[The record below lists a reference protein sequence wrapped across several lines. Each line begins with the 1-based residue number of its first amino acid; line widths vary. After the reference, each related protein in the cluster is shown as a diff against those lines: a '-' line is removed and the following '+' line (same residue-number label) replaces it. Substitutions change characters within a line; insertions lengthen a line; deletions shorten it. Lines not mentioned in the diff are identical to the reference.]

1 MWYYLMLIPNVNT
14 SQLRKALFNNTLLI
28 PLLPNFTT
36 LSTLSTFET
45 QLKTNYDIRPDVHFK
60 LNLLTK
66 MDTNILE
73 KLERIEKLLE
83 TQQAM
88 QKQVLNLNDACI
100 YLELSQSHLYKL
112 TSNGSIPHYKP
123 NGKKLY
129 FNRQEL
135 DNWLLRNRSNSID
148 EIEQEAANYLIKKG
162 RVQL

>member
-1 MWYYLMLIPNVNT
+1 
-14 SQLRKALFNNTLLI
+14 
-28 PLLPNFTT
+28 
-36 LSTLSTFET
+36 
-45 QLKTNYDIRPDVHFK
+45 
-60 LNLLTK
+60 

-88 QKQVLNLNDACI
+88 QKQVLNFNDACI

-112 TSNGSIPHYKP
+112 TSTGSIPHYKP

-129 FNRQEL
+129 FKREEL
-135 DNWLLRNRSNSID
+135 DTWLLRNRSNSID

-162 RVQL
+162 RVQLWLS

>member
-1 MWYYLMLIPNVNT
+1 
-14 SQLRKALFNNTLLI
+14 
-28 PLLPNFTT
+28 
-36 LSTLSTFET
+36 
-45 QLKTNYDIRPDVHFK
+45 
-60 LNLLTK
+60 
-66 MDTNILE
+66 MDTNILK

-88 QKQVLNLNDACI
+88 QKQVLNFNDTCI

-112 TSNGSIPHYKP
+112 TSTGSIPHYKP

>member
-1 MWYYLMLIPNVNT
+1 
-14 SQLRKALFNNTLLI
+14 
-28 PLLPNFTT
+28 
-36 LSTLSTFET
+36 
-45 QLKTNYDIRPDVHFK
+45 
-60 LNLLTK
+60 

-83 TQQAM
+83 KQQAM
-88 QKQVLNLNDACI
+88 QKQVLNFNDACI

-112 TSNGSIPHYKP
+112 TSTGSIPHYKP

>member
-1 MWYYLMLIPNVNT
+1 MENT
-14 SQLRKALFNNTLLI
+14 
-28 PLLPNFTT
+28 
-36 LSTLSTFET
+36 
-45 QLKTNYDIRPDVHFK
+45 
-60 LNLLTK
+60 
-66 MDTNILE
+66 ILA

-88 QKQVLNLNDACI
+88 QKQVLNFNDACI

-112 TSNGSIPHYKP
+112 TSTGSIPHYKP

>member
-1 MWYYLMLIPNVNT
+1 
-14 SQLRKALFNNTLLI
+14 
-28 PLLPNFTT
+28 
-36 LSTLSTFET
+36 
-45 QLKTNYDIRPDVHFK
+45 
-60 LNLLTK
+60 
-66 MDTNILE
+66 MDTNILT

-88 QKQVLNLNDACI
+88 QKQVLNFNDTCI

-112 TSNGSIPHYKP
+112 TSTGSIPHYKP

-129 FNRQEL
+129 FKREEL
-135 DNWLLRNRSNSID
+135 DTWLLRNRNNSVD

>member
-1 MWYYLMLIPNVNT
+1 MVERGFFNT
-14 SQLRKALFNNTLLI
+14 QKINFKMENT
-28 PLLPNFTT
+28 
-36 LSTLSTFET
+36 
-45 QLKTNYDIRPDVHFK
+45 
-60 LNLLTK
+60 
-66 MDTNILE
+66 ILV
-73 KLERIEKLLE
+73 KLERIEKMLE

-129 FNRQEL
+129 FKREEP
-135 DNWLLRNRSNSID
+135 DTWLLRNRSNSID

>member
-1 MWYYLMLIPNVNT
+1 
-14 SQLRKALFNNTLLI
+14 
-28 PLLPNFTT
+28 
-36 LSTLSTFET
+36 
-45 QLKTNYDIRPDVHFK
+45 
-60 LNLLTK
+60 

-88 QKQVLNLNDACI
+88 QKQVLNFNDACI

-112 TSNGSIPHYKP
+112 TSTGSIPHYKP

-129 FNRQEL
+129 FNRLEL

>member
-1 MWYYLMLIPNVNT
+1 
-14 SQLRKALFNNTLLI
+14 
-28 PLLPNFTT
+28 
-36 LSTLSTFET
+36 
-45 QLKTNYDIRPDVHFK
+45 
-60 LNLLTK
+60 

-88 QKQVLNLNDACI
+88 QKQVLNFNDTCI

-112 TSNGSIPHYKP
+112 TSTGSIPHYKP

-129 FNRQEL
+129 FKREEL
-135 DNWLLRNRSNSID
+135 DTWLLRNRSNSIE

>member
-1 MWYYLMLIPNVNT
+1 
-14 SQLRKALFNNTLLI
+14 
-28 PLLPNFTT
+28 
-36 LSTLSTFET
+36 
-45 QLKTNYDIRPDVHFK
+45 
-60 LNLLTK
+60 

-88 QKQVLNLNDACI
+88 QKQVLNFNDTCI

-112 TSNGSIPHYKP
+112 TSTGSIPHYKP

-129 FNRQEL
+129 FKREEL
-135 DNWLLRNRSNSID
+135 DTWLLRNRSNSID

-162 RVQL
+162 RVQLW

>member
-1 MWYYLMLIPNVNT
+1 
-14 SQLRKALFNNTLLI
+14 
-28 PLLPNFTT
+28 
-36 LSTLSTFET
+36 
-45 QLKTNYDIRPDVHFK
+45 
-60 LNLLTK
+60 
-66 MDTNILE
+66 MDTIILE

-88 QKQVLNLNDACI
+88 QKQVLNFNDACI

-112 TSNGSIPHYKP
+112 TSTGSIPHYKP

>member
-1 MWYYLMLIPNVNT
+1 
-14 SQLRKALFNNTLLI
+14 
-28 PLLPNFTT
+28 
-36 LSTLSTFET
+36 
-45 QLKTNYDIRPDVHFK
+45 
-60 LNLLTK
+60 
-66 MDTNILE
+66 MDSNILE

-129 FNRQEL
+129 FKREEL
-135 DNWLLRNRSNSID
+135 DTWLLRNRSNSID

>member
-1 MWYYLMLIPNVNT
+1 
-14 SQLRKALFNNTLLI
+14 
-28 PLLPNFTT
+28 
-36 LSTLSTFET
+36 
-45 QLKTNYDIRPDVHFK
+45 
-60 LNLLTK
+60 

-88 QKQVLNLNDACI
+88 QKQVLNFNDACI

-112 TSNGSIPHYKP
+112 TSTGSIPHYKP

-135 DNWLLRNRSNSID
+135 DNWLLRNRSNSIG

>member
-1 MWYYLMLIPNVNT
+1 
-14 SQLRKALFNNTLLI
+14 
-28 PLLPNFTT
+28 
-36 LSTLSTFET
+36 
-45 QLKTNYDIRPDVHFK
+45 
-60 LNLLTK
+60 

-88 QKQVLNLNDACI
+88 QKQVLNFNDACI

-112 TSNGSIPHYKP
+112 TSTGSIPHYKP

-135 DNWLLRNRSNSID
+135 DNWLLRNRSKSID

>member
-1 MWYYLMLIPNVNT
+1 M
-14 SQLRKALFNNTLLI
+14 
-28 PLLPNFTT
+28 
-36 LSTLSTFET
+36 
-45 QLKTNYDIRPDVHFK
+45 
-60 LNLLTK
+60 

-88 QKQVLNLNDACI
+88 QKQVLNFNDACI

-112 TSNGSIPHYKP
+112 TSTGSIPHYKP

-129 FNRQEL
+129 FKREEL
-135 DNWLLRNRSNSID
+135 DTWLLRNRNNSID

-162 RVQL
+162 RVQLW

>member
-1 MWYYLMLIPNVNT
+1 
-14 SQLRKALFNNTLLI
+14 
-28 PLLPNFTT
+28 
-36 LSTLSTFET
+36 
-45 QLKTNYDIRPDVHFK
+45 
-60 LNLLTK
+60 

-88 QKQVLNLNDACI
+88 QKQVLNFNDACI

-112 TSNGSIPHYKP
+112 TSTGSIPHYKP

-135 DNWLLRNRSNSID
+135 DNWLLRNRNNSID

>member
-1 MWYYLMLIPNVNT
+1 
-14 SQLRKALFNNTLLI
+14 
-28 PLLPNFTT
+28 
-36 LSTLSTFET
+36 
-45 QLKTNYDIRPDVHFK
+45 
-60 LNLLTK
+60 
-66 MDTNILE
+66 MDANILS

-88 QKQVLNLNDACI
+88 QKQVLNFNDACI

-112 TSNGSIPHYKP
+112 TSTGSIPHYKP

>member
-1 MWYYLMLIPNVNT
+1 
-14 SQLRKALFNNTLLI
+14 
-28 PLLPNFTT
+28 
-36 LSTLSTFET
+36 
-45 QLKTNYDIRPDVHFK
+45 
-60 LNLLTK
+60 
-66 MDTNILE
+66 MDTNILT

-88 QKQVLNLNDACI
+88 QKQVLNFNDACI

-112 TSNGSIPHYKP
+112 TSTGSIPHYKP

>member
-1 MWYYLMLIPNVNT
+1 
-14 SQLRKALFNNTLLI
+14 
-28 PLLPNFTT
+28 
-36 LSTLSTFET
+36 
-45 QLKTNYDIRPDVHFK
+45 
-60 LNLLTK
+60 
-66 MDTNILE
+66 MDTNILS

-88 QKQVLNLNDACI
+88 QKQVLNFNDACI

-112 TSNGSIPHYKP
+112 TSTGSIPHYKP

>member
-1 MWYYLMLIPNVNT
+1 MENT
-14 SQLRKALFNNTLLI
+14 I
-28 PLLPNFTT
+28 
-36 LSTLSTFET
+36 LS
-45 QLKTNYDIRPDVHFK
+45 
-60 LNLLTK
+60 
-66 MDTNILE
+66 

-88 QKQVLNLNDACI
+88 QKQVLNFNDACI

-112 TSNGSIPHYKP
+112 TSTGSIPHYKP

>member
-1 MWYYLMLIPNVNT
+1 
-14 SQLRKALFNNTLLI
+14 
-28 PLLPNFTT
+28 
-36 LSTLSTFET
+36 
-45 QLKTNYDIRPDVHFK
+45 
-60 LNLLTK
+60 

-129 FNRQEL
+129 FKREEL
-135 DNWLLRNRSNSID
+135 DAVESLKSELEDTLKKPSQRLRNVLFRLF
-148 EIEQEAANYLIKKG
+148 EQDNDGFKTFSKYYDSRMEQLINHYKG
-162 RVQL
+162 KLG

>member
-1 MWYYLMLIPNVNT
+1 
-14 SQLRKALFNNTLLI
+14 
-28 PLLPNFTT
+28 
-36 LSTLSTFET
+36 
-45 QLKTNYDIRPDVHFK
+45 
-60 LNLLTK
+60 

-88 QKQVLNLNDACI
+88 QKQVLNFNDACI

-112 TSNGSIPHYKP
+112 TSTGSIPHYKP

-129 FNRQEL
+129 FKREEL
-135 DNWLLRNRSNSID
+135 DTWLLRNRNNSID

>member
-1 MWYYLMLIPNVNT
+1 
-14 SQLRKALFNNTLLI
+14 
-28 PLLPNFTT
+28 
-36 LSTLSTFET
+36 
-45 QLKTNYDIRPDVHFK
+45 
-60 LNLLTK
+60 

-88 QKQVLNLNDACI
+88 QKQVLNFNDACI

-112 TSNGSIPHYKP
+112 TSTGNIPHYKP

-148 EIEQEAANYLIKKG
+148 EIEQDAANYLIKKG

>member
-1 MWYYLMLIPNVNT
+1 M
-14 SQLRKALFNNTLLI
+14 KF
-28 PLLPNFTT
+28 
-36 LSTLSTFET
+36 
-45 QLKTNYDIRPDVHFK
+45 D
-60 LNLLTK
+60 
-66 MDTNILE
+66 NILE

-88 QKQVLNLNDACI
+88 QKQVLNFNDACI

-112 TSNGSIPHYKP
+112 TSTGSIPHYKP